1 VIGINSGDVNNG
13 GVMKFGK
20 KVYRAV
26 SIAGFLFVAL
36 FQVERLEAQGS
47 KGFFEGKTITLY
59 VGSSA
64 GGGTD
69 NAARLIAR
77 HIVKHIAGNPRIN
90 VTNMPGAGG
99 MRTANHVYN
108 RAEPDGL
115 SWGTMN
121 TGALFGMATGNPALK
136 FELQKFIW
144 VGQALDEAQVVY
156 VRSATPYTTL
166 EAIKKANAEGKRP
179 KMGAQ
184 AKDHNSNVVVKIVE
198 QILGLQFDV
207 IYGYPGTPEILLD
220 IERGALD
227 GRSQGAGSLFSTKR
241 DWIENDRIRILLTSK
256 GERDDRLPKVPS
268 IAELA
273 PPGNKGLLSALYAA
287 QSVGRSIVMPPKVP
301 ADRVKVLREA
311 FAAMTKDAEF
321 LKEAEKL
328 GLEIGLIRG
337 EEMNRDIEETLKDKK
352 LMAMYKQIL
361 TAP

>member
-1 VIGINSGDVNNG
+1 
-13 GVMKFGK
+13 MKLTVTTYWGAT
-20 KVYRAV
+20 V
-26 SIAGFLFVAL
+26 AGLFFAAL
-36 FQVERLEAQGS
+36 LPAERVDAQGS
-47 KGFFEGKTITLY
+47 KSFFEGKTVTLY

-77 HIVKHIAGNPRIN
+77 HIVKFIPGHPRIN
-90 VTNMPGAGG
+90 VTNMAGAGG
-99 MRTANHVYN
+99 MRAANHVYN
-108 RAEPDGL
+108 RVEPDGL

-121 TGALFGMATGNPALK
+121 TGALFGTATGNTALK
-136 FELQKFIW
+136 FELEKFIW
-144 VGQALDEAQVVY
+144 IGQALDDAQVMY
-156 VRSATPYTTL
+156 VRSATPYTSL

-227 GRSQGAGSLFSTKR
+227 GRSQGAGSLLSTKR
-241 DWIENDRIRILLTSK
+241 DWIENNQISILLTSRS
-256 GERDDRLPKVPS
+256 ERDERLPKVPS

-273 PPGNKGLLSALYAA
+273 PSGNKGLLSALYAA
-287 QSVGRSIVMPPKVP
+287 QSIGRSIVMPPKVP
-301 ADRVKVLREA
+301 VERVKVLRGA

-337 EEMNRDIEETLKDKK
+337 DEMNRDIEVTLKDKK